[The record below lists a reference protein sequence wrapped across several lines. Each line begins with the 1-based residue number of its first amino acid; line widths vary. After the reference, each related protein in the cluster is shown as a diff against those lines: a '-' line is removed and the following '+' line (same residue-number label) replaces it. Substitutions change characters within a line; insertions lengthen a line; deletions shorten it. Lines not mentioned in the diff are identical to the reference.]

1 MKAEPVGHE
10 FRPKLIPRR
19 GELIAWLGSL
29 IVGVGW
35 VILAVFGPGVNLLIL
50 IVFILLSLVAASIS
64 LGNWM
69 DRKTRLSLEPG
80 GVEYHNG
87 LRSVRMDWAEIQ
99 EVRVFPAQWGRKVQ
113 VIGDKAY
120 FGFSTLGEVKVN
132 DRLIGQTGFADGEMI
147 LQRIVENANLNQIQ
161 PSQAGLPENSY
172 YYSRK

>member
-50 IVFILLSLVAASIS
+50 IVFTLLSLVAASIS

-69 DRKTRLSLEPG
+69 DRKTRLSLFTTRPLSQG
-80 GVEYHNG
+80 RKMSTLPLQRRKPRRTPW
-87 LRSVRMDWAEIQ
+87 LRSSW
-99 EVRVFPAQWGRKVQ
+99 
-113 VIGDKAY
+113 
-120 FGFSTLGEVKVN
+120 
-132 DRLIGQTGFADGEMI
+132 MI
-147 LQRIVENANLNQIQ
+147 LAINPLISPPRMHL
-161 PSQAGLPENSY
+161 LL
-172 YYSRK
+172 RHL

>member
-35 VILAVFGPGVNLLIL
+35 VILAVFGQRVNLLIP
-50 IVFILLSLVAASIS
+50 IIFILLSLIAASIS

-69 DRKTRLSLEPG
+69 DRKTCLSLEPTR
-80 GVEYHNG
+80 VVYHNG
-87 LRSVRMDWAEIQ
+87 LRSVRLDWAEIQ
-99 EVRVFPAQWGRKVQ
+99 EVHVFPAQWGRKVQ
-113 VIGDKAY
+113 VIGEKAY
-120 FGFSTLGEVKVN
+120 FGFSTLGEVKIN
-132 DRLIGQTGFADGEMI
+132 DRLIWQTGFADGEMI
-147 LQRIVENANLNQIQ
+147 LQRIIENAHLTQIQ

>member
-1 MKAEPVGHE
+1 MKAEPVVHE

-35 VILAVFGPGVNLLIL
+35 VILAVFGQGVTFLIP

-69 DRKTRLSLEPG
+69 DRKTHLSLEPD

-87 LRSVRMDWAEIQ
+87 LRSVRLDWAEIQ

-113 VIGDKAY
+113 VIGDRAY

-132 DRLIGQTGFADGEMI
+132 DRLLGQTGFPEGEMI
-147 LQRIVENANLNQIQ
+147 LQRIIENAHLNQMQ

-172 YYSRK
+172 YYARK

>member
-1 MKAEPVGHE
+1 MQAEPIVHE

-35 VILAVFGPGVNLLIL
+35 VILAVFGQGVNILIP
-50 IVFILLSLVAASIS
+50 IVFILLSLIAASIS

-80 GVEYHNG
+80 GVVYHNG
-87 LRSVRMDWAEIQ
+87 LRNVKLDWAEIQ
-99 EVRVFPAQWGRKVQ
+99 ELRVFPAQWGRKVQ
-113 VIGDKAY
+113 VIGEKAY

-147 LQRIVENANLNQIQ
+147 LQRIIENAHLDQMQ